1 MTNSKNSTNNSSKS
15 DELYAIAETSGQQFW
30 FEVNRYYD
38 IDRLNAK
45 EKDKITLEKVLLLK
59 DNDSITIGKP
69 YVKDAKIELEVVSHK
84 RDKKILV
91 YKMRPKKKTRRK
103 MGHRQELTRVMV
115 KSIKIGKSVPKSSSK
130 KEETVKKETKPK
142 SEKSTNLTILM
153 AHKKGTGSTRN
164 GRDSNSKRLG
174 VKAYGGEKVT
184 AGSILIRQRGTSF
197 LPGINVGKGKDDTL
211 FALKEGTVSFE
222 SIKRNLR
229 NRKRVNI
236 VI

>member
-1 MTNSKNSTNNSSKS
+1 MTNSKNPLKNSSDNK
-15 DELYAIAETSGQQFW
+15 ELYAIAETSGQQFW

-59 DNDSITIGKP
+59 DKNSITIGKP

-115 KSIKIGKSVPKSSSK
+115 KSISLGQSTPKSSSK
-130 KEETVKKETKPK
+130 KETVKKETKPK
-142 SEKSTNLTILM
+142 SEKPTN
-153 AHKKGTGSTRN
+153 
-164 GRDSNSKRLG
+164 
-174 VKAYGGEKVT
+174 
-184 AGSILIRQRGTSF
+184 
-197 LPGINVGKGKDDTL
+197 
-211 FALKEGTVSFE
+211 
-222 SIKRNLR
+222 
-229 NRKRVNI
+229 
-236 VI
+236 